1 MHRETRQFG
10 DGHGGRVTG
19 ITSYPDHHRATN
31 ATAVVLAHGA
41 GTDMTN
47 PLLVA
52 ILEALARH
60 GYPSVRFNF
69 PYKELGRR
77 APDPL
82 PVLKEC
88 FRSVIAEV
96 RATPQLSPGKLF
108 IGGKSLGGR
117 VASYLQAEGV
127 PVSGLLFLGYPLH
140 PAGKPERLRVDHLA
154 RITVPMLFLVGPA
167 THCVGLTSSTRTC
180 VDSPPRL
187 RFTSLRTGITP
198 LKCSSA
204 LAALRRTSPT
214 S

>member
-10 DGHGGRVTG
+10 DGRGGHVTG
-19 ITSYPDHHRATN
+19 IISYPDHHRATN

-154 RITVPMLFLVGPA
+154 RITVPMLFLVGTRDPLCRLDLLH
-167 THCVGLTSSTRTC
+167 TH
-180 VDSPPRL
+180 
-187 RFTSLRTGITP
+187 
-198 LKCSSA
+198 
-204 LAALRRTSPT
+204 LRRLTTPITIHVLEDGNHSL
-214 S
+214 